1 MKHGE
6 GQALALQP
14 KDRTC
19 VGSRLESAPT
29 VMGQP
34 LALQPKDSPPKSE
47 RGTGAPY
54 GFKDSTA
61 YARKSGT
68 GTGIPPFARDSSET
82 NPGTVK
88 SIAV

>member
-29 VMGQP
+29 VMGQA
-34 LALQPKDSPPKSE
+34 LALQPKH
-47 RGTGAPY
+47 
-54 GFKDSTA
+54 STA
-61 YARKSGT
+61 YPRKSGT
-68 GTGIPPFARDSSET
+68 ATGIPPFARDSSET